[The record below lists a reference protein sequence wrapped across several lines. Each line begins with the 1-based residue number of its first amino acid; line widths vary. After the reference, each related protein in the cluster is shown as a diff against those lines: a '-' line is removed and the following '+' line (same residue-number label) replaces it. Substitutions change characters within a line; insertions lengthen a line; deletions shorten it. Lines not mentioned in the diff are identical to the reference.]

1 MKLQCLPRMSPW
13 PALIRPG
20 RRKQKGATTLVTVFL
35 YFIFS
40 TLGLGML
47 YLTEVYLR
55 MSAFKRNSVLLDYA
69 SENGVKHGLSH
80 ILGLFSQTAMPAPL
94 SMEET
99 DQLLESTRNQGL
111 EAVEKI
117 LGQEAPLRTGQD
129 WERLSWD
136 STIDFSFE
144 KIEEKENYFKA
155 FYTAFI
161 LSEGKI
167 KNFKQKRESCL
178 EASLGIIAGHIP
190 VTSVPFLKENRPG
203 QEQEEIPLETGDIN
217 LIPAKKSLIQPQI
230 MSSAE
235 GLLPHDASSLLQKA
249 LRVKFFN
256 PLDLP
261 LHILQRALGLEES
274 DAPVP
279 EGVYL
284 IRDDLGL
291 GGIYVQGDL
300 EEVVL
305 AIEEDFQV
313 ISLLHE
319 RECWVL
325 RFNPRKIRTVFTTPE
340 ETQYF
345 DLIPRGIIIVDGE
358 IRSLGGGVM
367 DPSGQAFL
375 VTDEEIPSILNGVSL
390 TIISPEKITISS
402 HLIHQG
408 MKWIDKVP
416 YLKDSKSQLNLFV
429 TGKDLFG
436 ESETQGKI
444 VIDGDAPDEL
454 KIQASLTASGEGFSV
469 EGERKSVHILG
480 SIQAAGFSLN
490 KNTVN
495 LTFDERLQDDD
506 FHLQD
511 APQTAKPILFLSLFR
526 PLRWKES

>member
-1 MKLQCLPRMSPW
+1 MKLLFLPRMSLW
-13 PALIRPG
+13 QAFIRADK
-20 RRKQKGATTLVTVFL
+20 RKQKGATTLVTVFL

-55 MSAFKRNSVLLDYA
+55 ISAFKKNAVLLDCA
-69 SENGVKHGLSH
+69 SENGVKYGLSH
-80 ILGLFSQTAMPAPL
+80 LLNLFSQTALPVPL
-94 SMEET
+94 SPEEA
-99 DQLLESTRNQGL
+99 DQLLQKTRDQGL
-111 EAVEKI
+111 EAIEKI
-117 LGQEAPLRTGQD
+117 LGQEAPLRTSQG

-136 STIDFSFE
+136 STVDFRFE
-144 KIEEKENYFKA
+144 KIEEKESYFKA

-190 VTSVPFLKENRPG
+190 VTSIPFLKEKIPG
-203 QEQEEIPLETGDIN
+203 MEQEEDPLETDDIN
-217 LIPAKKSLIQPQI
+217 LMPAKKSLIQPQI

-235 GLLPHDASSLLQKA
+235 GLLPRDARSVLQKA
-249 LRVKFFN
+249 LRVKFFD

-261 LHILQRALGLEES
+261 LHILRRALGLEES

-300 EEVVL
+300 EEMVL

-319 RECWVL
+319 QGCWVL

-367 DPSGQAFL
+367 DPSGQAVL

-390 TIISPEKITISS
+390 TIISPDKITISS

-436 ESETQGKI
+436 ESERQGKI

-469 EGERKSVHILG
+469 EGEQKSAHILG
-480 SIQAAGFSLN
+480 SIQAAGLSLN
-490 KNTVN
+490 KNAVN
-495 LTFDERLQDDD
+495 LTFDERLQNDD
-506 FHLQD
+506 FYLQD
-511 APQTAKPILFLSLFR
+511 APQTAKPILFVSFFR
-526 PLRWKES
+526 PLRWKEP

>member
-1 MKLQCLPRMSPW
+1 MKLPCLPRMSPW
-13 PALIRPG
+13 PPPARAAK
-20 RRKQKGATTLVTVFL
+20 RKQRGATTLVTVFL

-55 MSAFKRNSVLLDYA
+55 LSAYKRNVVLLDCA
-69 SENGVKHGLSH
+69 SENGVKYGLSH
-80 ILGLFSQTAMPAPL
+80 LLNLLSQSASPALL
-94 SMEET
+94 SPEEA
-99 DQLLESTRNQGL
+99 DELLERTRNQGV
-111 EAVEKI
+111 EVVEKI
-117 LGQEAPLRTGQD
+117 LGQEIPLRTSQG
-129 WERLSWD
+129 WERLSWN
-136 STIDFSFE
+136 STADFTFE
-144 KIEEKENYFKA
+144 KIEEKESYFKA

-190 VTSVPFLKENRPG
+190 ITSIPFLKEEKPGPG
-203 QEQEEIPLETGDIN
+203 QEENPLETDGITFT
-217 LIPAKKSLIQPQI
+217 PAKKNLIQPQI
-230 MSSAE
+230 MLSE
-235 GLLPHDASSLLQKA
+235 GDLLPRDARSQLQKA
-249 LRVKFFN
+249 LKVKFFD
-256 PLDLP
+256 PLALP
-261 LHILQRALGLEES
+261 LHILRRALGLEES
-274 DAPVP
+274 GAPVP

-300 EEVVL
+300 EEMVL

-313 ISLLHE
+313 VSL
-319 RECWVL
+319 RNQQGCWVL
-325 RFNPRKIRTVFTTPE
+325 RFNPRKIKTVFTTPE

-358 IRSLGGGVM
+358 IRSLGGGII
-367 DPSGQAFL
+367 DPSGQAL
-375 VTDEEIPSILNGVSL
+375 LITDEEIPSILNGVNL
-390 TIISPEKITISS
+390 TIISPDKITISS

-416 YLKDSKSQLNLFV
+416 YLKDSKSQLSLFV

-436 ESETQGKI
+436 ESEREGKI
-444 VIDGDAPDEL
+444 VIDGDAPEEL

-480 SIQAAGFSLN
+480 SIQAAGFSPN
-490 KNTVN
+490 KNAIN
-495 LTFDERLQDDD
+495 LTCDERLQDDD
-506 FHLQD
+506 FYLQD
-511 APQTAKPILFLSLFR
+511 APQTAKPILFLSFFK